1 MILYLSS
8 QQHTN
13 LLDFLAEQ
21 EDALPVKKMTGNF
34 MLKQFVVYDMRNFS
48 HCTELVLDRI
58 AFGDDDE
65 DFAHAIEEFLTM
77 YNARVTVICEGLKE
91 SDPLCR
97 ALLAAGVGNIV
108 ASVEIREMQDEI
120 RQSLSSRGMTKF
132 FTRERKKGKMQ
143 EEQYRFTADRVRIA
157 MVSSQSRIGTTTTA
171 LGFAA
176 WLGSVGASVAYVEK
190 NGSGIIPYLKDAYE
204 MEDEAGGFRL
214 EKMWYGTQAPEAG
227 FHFLIEDYGTG
238 RPEVDADI
246 FLLVCGMKPYEMEHT
261 MRLLGQYETRAAI
274 ILCPFV
280 ERSLRGTYA
289 EAFQTEYHKV
299 LFLEYQPDCMD
310 GSPNAMVF
318 KSIIE
323 SYTDG
328 Y

>member
-1 MILYLSS
+1 MVLYLSS

-58 AFGDDDE
+58 AFGDEDG

-77 YNARVTVICEGLKE
+77 YNARITVICEGLRE
-91 SDPLCR
+91 NDPLCR
-97 ALLAAGVGNIV
+97 ALLDAGVGNIV
-108 ASVEIREMQDEI
+108 TSTEIWEMQEEI
-120 RQSLSSRGMTKF
+120 RQSLSSRGMTRF
-132 FTRERKKGKMQ
+132 CPRERESSEKQG
-143 EEQYRFTADRVRIA
+143 EHYHFHADRVRIA

-176 WLGSVGASVAYVEK
+176 WLGSVGARVAYVEK
-190 NGSGIIPYLKDAYE
+190 NGSGIIPFLRDAYE
-204 MEDEAGGFRL
+204 MEEEAGGCRL
-214 EKMWYGTQAPEAG
+214 EKMWYGTQTPGAG

-238 RPEVDADI
+238 RPEPDADI
-246 FLLVCGMKPYEMEHT
+246 LLLVCGMKPYEMEHT
-261 MRLLGQYETRAAI
+261 MRLLGQYETRAAF

-280 ERSLRGTYA
+280 EKSLRDTYA
-289 EAFQTEYHKV
+289 EAFQTDYHKV
-299 LFLEYQPDCMD
+299 FFLEYQPDCMD
-310 GSPNAMVF
+310 GGPNAKVF
-318 KSIIE
+318 KNVIGKYIAVE
-323 SYTDG
+323 
-328 Y
+328 